1 MELMDLSCSWDAF
14 HAGANTELE
23 RDVRDLKKA
32 FTFYACIA
40 IIFSEVTPATG
51 F

>member
-1 MELMDLSCSWDAF
+1 MNLSCSWDVF
-14 HAGANTELE
+14 RAGANTELE

-40 IIFSEVTPATG
+40 IIVSEVKPATG